1 MKHYFESR
9 ILFLVPQNLSV
20 VSVLEKHKLR
30 AKQKVEKKF
39 AKLKS
44 VVIQVCNLM
53 KVKEILKDLMAEK
66 EVSEEKE
73 EDAALIPS
81 YEGNNQ
87 QRNFINF

>member
-1 MKHYFESR
+1 M
-9 ILFLVPQNLSV
+9 
-20 VSVLEKHKLR
+20 
-30 AKQKVEKKF
+30 
-39 AKLKS
+39 KS